1 MDEYPLIPLL
11 EHLSHSSPDGA
22 RSIMS
27 RGEEG
32 GEEAG
37 ILKPEATGGGESTP
51 DPSEALS
58 DDDADKKKNI
68 IVVQGGEPGSGVDR
82 GLGFKDEQERFQSV
96 LEFLDKDFHKAQW
109 SPGSP
114 STLYV
119 SSADEDKYVRTR
131 ITRDEKDKEWRCPCC
146 GCLHQ
151 NPKKRKRD
159 DGADEEDKHD
169 THS

>member
-68 IVVQGGEPGSGVDR
+68 IVVQGGEPGSGAKVPGFVAWLRRAPLPPWPPAAR
-82 GLGFKDEQERFQSV
+82 GQPR
-96 LEFLDKDFHKAQW
+96 
-109 SPGSP
+109 
-114 STLYV
+114 
-119 SSADEDKYVRTR
+119 
-131 ITRDEKDKEWRCPCC
+131 
-146 GCLHQ
+146 
-151 NPKKRKRD
+151 
-159 DGADEEDKHD
+159 
-169 THS
+169 

>member
-11 EHLSHSSPDGA
+11 PHLSHSSPDGA

-58 DDDADKKKNI
+58 DDDADKKKDDSAAKQMLLKAVDRFVEESQEIRKNI
-68 IVVQGGEPGSGVDR
+68 IVVHASGEQVEQVKQAHTSGGAW
-82 GLGFKDEQERFQSV
+82 K
-96 LEFLDKDFHKAQW
+96 
-109 SPGSP
+109 
-114 STLYV
+114 
-119 SSADEDKYVRTR
+119 
-131 ITRDEKDKEWRCPCC
+131 C
-146 GCLHQ
+146 
-151 NPKKRKRD
+151 
-159 DGADEEDKHD
+159 
-169 THS
+169 

>member
-1 MDEYPLIPLL
+1 MSFTIFFQQFDKLIY
-11 EHLSHSSPDGA
+11 GA
-22 RSIMS
+22 K
-27 RGEEG
+27 EEDH
-32 GEEAG
+32 ED
-37 ILKPEATGGGESTP
+37 S
-51 DPSEALS
+51 
-58 DDDADKKKNI
+58 
-68 IVVQGGEPGSGVDR
+68 VSGVDR
-82 GLGFKDEQERFQSV
+82 GLGFEDEQERFQSA
-96 LEFLDKDFHKAQW
+96 LDFMDKDFHKAQW

-119 SSADEDKYVRTR
+119 SSADEDKFVRTR

-146 GCLHQ
+146 GCLHH

>member
-1 MDEYPLIPLL
+1 M
-11 EHLSHSSPDGA
+11 
-22 RSIMS
+22 
-27 RGEEG
+27 
-32 GEEAG
+32 
-37 ILKPEATGGGESTP
+37 
-51 DPSEALS
+51 
-58 DDDADKKKNI
+58 
-68 IVVQGGEPGSGVDR
+68 VQGGEPGSGVDR

-146 GCLHQ
+146 GCLHH
-151 NPKKRKRD
+151 NPKVDAYAAHAADAHAANASLKKRKRD
-159 DGADEEDKHD
+159 DHEVGEPDRYRYWYGADEEEDKHD

>member
-1 MDEYPLIPLL
+1 
-11 EHLSHSSPDGA
+11 
-22 RSIMS
+22 MS

-37 ILKPEATGGGESTP
+37 ILKPEATGGGE
-51 DPSEALS
+51 
-58 DDDADKKKNI
+58 
-68 IVVQGGEPGSGVDR
+68 PGSGVDR
-82 GLGFKDEQERFQSV
+82 GLGFEDEQERFQSA
-96 LEFLDKDFHKAQW
+96 LDFMDKDFHKAQW

-119 SSADEDKYVRTR
+119 SSADEDKFVRTR

-146 GCLHQ
+146 GCLYH